1 MDAMAGRGV
10 IAVATLLA
18 VFAAGCGGSSDSG
31 EGTTDGTMTPT
42 TAAPTTTAV
51 GGVGTIA
58 APTTSVGG
66 SATTPATTTTTTT
79 TVSSA
84 TTEPLPVSELILAPG
99 GIGSAAFGADPDAVV
114 EYVTSLL
121 GAPTED
127 TGWVDP
133 LSFAFCE
140 GTEVRRVKWGVLA
153 LLFGDL
159 STFSSGRRH
168 FFGWEYGQDG
178 QLGLEPVGLRT
189 EGGLTVGAP
198 VVVLRTEFPEVFL
211 NEGDDGGFPSSF
223 YVSDD
228 FRGLL
233 TGVTD
238 DDLVTVMFGGFGC
251 GG

>member
-1 MDAMAGRGV
+1 V
-10 IAVATLLA
+10 V
-18 VFAAGCGGSSDSG
+18 
-31 EGTTDGTMTPT
+31 E
-42 TAAPTTTAV
+42 TASTV
-51 GGVGTIA
+51 
-58 APTTSVGG
+58 
-66 SATTPATTTTTTT
+66 TTTTTTAPST
-79 TVSSA
+79 TTP
-84 TTEPLPVSELILAPG
+84 TTEPLPVTELVLSPE
-99 GIGSAAFGADPDAVV
+99 GIGSAPFGADPDAVV
-114 EYVTSLL
+114 EYVSSLL
-121 GAPTED
+121 GTPTED

-189 EGGLTVGAP
+189 DGGSTVGSP
-198 VVVLRTEFPEVFL
+198 VVELRTEFPEVFL
-211 NEGDDGGFPSSF
+211 NEGDDGGFPSSY